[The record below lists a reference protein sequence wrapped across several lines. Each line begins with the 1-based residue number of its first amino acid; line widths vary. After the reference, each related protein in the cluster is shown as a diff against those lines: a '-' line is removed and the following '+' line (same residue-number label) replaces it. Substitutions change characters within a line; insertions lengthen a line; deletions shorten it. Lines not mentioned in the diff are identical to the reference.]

1 MPKIQKQLIRKMK
14 YGGTEQMVLEELHNL
29 PVGQLAVVG
38 MRGCEEIAAK
48 INRYL
53 VTWRK
58 CPRSTVCSK

>member
-1 MPKIQKQLIRKMK
+1 
-14 YGGTEQMVLEELHNL
+14 MVLEELHNL

-58 CPRSTVCSK
+58 DVVKKGLIAPSI